1 LTAIMEEIMNISWF
15 VFSGLT
21 LNIVGTI
28 LVAFSL
34 KIGPDSAFRS
44 LLISV
49 EKGRFWAGISLLAG
63 GFVLQ
68 ILGLFL

>member
-1 LTAIMEEIMNISWF
+1 MNINWF
-15 VFSGLT
+15 TFSGLT
-21 LNIVGTI
+21 LNIIGTI

-34 KIGPDSAFRS
+34 NLKYDSALDS
-44 LLISV
+44 ILINI
-49 EKGRFWAGISLLAG
+49 KKQLFWIGISLLAG